1 MHIDPVIQALRKA
14 QEDETRFSRV
24 SPLLQKTIRS
34 ALSEF
39 ETIFRTFTEHAQ
51 LGKVPG
57 TERDREALSDYFN
70 ALLQRLFVLETLGE
84 QANSIGDISNIAFSA
99 RLTASIMFKHEE
111 SNNGHRN

>member
-14 QEDETRFSRV
+14 QEDQTRFSHV

-51 LGKVPG
+51 RGKVPG
-57 TERDREALSDYFN
+57 TERDHDALSSYFN

-84 QANSIGDISNIAFSA
+84 QANSLGDISNLAFSA
-99 RLTASIMFKHEE
+99 RRTASNMFKNGE
-111 SNNGHRN
+111 SSNGHRN